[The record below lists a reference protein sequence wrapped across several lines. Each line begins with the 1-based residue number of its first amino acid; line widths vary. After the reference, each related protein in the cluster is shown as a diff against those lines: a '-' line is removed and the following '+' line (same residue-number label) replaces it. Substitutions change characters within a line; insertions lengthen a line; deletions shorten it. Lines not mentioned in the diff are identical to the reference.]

1 MTVRSKLVRYVSIFC
16 VSVAG
21 VKDMASSDSST
32 DHAIIINN
40 IQNNGDSNSS
50 VKFEKREGA
59 EKDDENL
66 RFVFVDKLGFHLL
79 NGTDVSEELRRSL
92 TLKQWKCG
100 PERSKQ
106 CKKCIQCLITFSE
119 MENCKSFL
127 FALSSHGVTKD
138 DGLHIQ
144 FIDGFVP
151 LHEIISFLK
160 DCNCLK
166 GKTVILVVEAC
177 RSGVGTQGR

>member
-1 MTVRSKLVRYVSIFC
+1 LTVRSKLVRYVSIFC

-21 VKDMASSDSST
+21 VTDMASSHSST
-32 DHAIIINN
+32 DYAIIINN
-40 IQNNGDSNSS
+40 TENNGDSNSS

-59 EKDDENL
+59 ENDDENL
-66 RFVFVDKLGFHLL
+66 EFVFVKRLGFRRL
-79 NGTDVSEELRRSL
+79 NGTDVSEKLRRNL
-92 TLKQWKCG
+92 TLKQWTCG
-100 PERSKQ
+100 RKQ
-106 CKKCIQCLITFSE
+106 CKECIQCLITCSK